1 MKIIL
6 DCNIWISFLIGHQAQ
21 FVQQILTDTRI
32 DVYVCDELLEEIHNV
47 SSRDKIRTRVSNEE
61 LDDFFRIIYAFCR
74 MANIEQKAQ
83 SEIRDPKDLY
93 LLSLA
98 ESIEADYIISGDADL
113 IELKQHKTTKMM
125 SLADFKAK
133 LLDN

>member
-21 FVQQILTDTRI
+21 WVQRILTDLRF
-32 DVYVCDELLEEIHNV
+32 DVYVCDELLEEIHSV
-47 SSRDKIRTRVSNEE
+47 SSRDKIRARVRDDE

-74 MANIEQKAQ
+74 IVKIEQKAQ
-83 SEIRDPKDLY
+83 SKIRDPKDLY

-98 ESIEADYIISGDADL
+98 ESIGADFVVSGDADL
-113 IELKQHKTTKMM
+113 LDLKQHKQTKM
-125 SLADFKAK
+125 LKLVDFKK
-133 LLDN
+133 LMDN

>member
-98 ESIEADYIISGDADL
+98 ESIEADYIISGNADL

>member
-6 DCNIWISFLIGHQAQ
+6 DCNIWISFLIGHQTNLI
-21 FVQQILTDTRI
+21 QQILTDTRF
-32 DVYVCDELLEEIHNV
+32 DVYICDELLEEIHEV
-47 SSRDKIRTRVSNEE
+47 SSRPKIRTRIGDEE

-74 MANIEQKAQ
+74 MAKIERQAQ

-98 ESIEADYIISGDADL
+98 ESIDADYIVSGDADL
-113 IELKQHKTTKMM
+113 LDLKQHKQT
-125 SLADFKAK
+125 K
-133 LLDN
+133 LLKLVDFRMFLEN